1 MDKETYTDPNGF
13 IITKCCAS
21 CIHQEADSEFFRV
34 CKKGHGRLRPDD
46 SCGKD
51 YEPKEISKKGAVMG
65 AGRIKRNS
73 YLVYLREHFGEVF
86 DKVMLEKKK
95 EALDLGKDTDH
106 ITVTTIEVIDRCREE
121 YTEVMGLSIYQDI

>member
-21 CIHQEADSEFFRV
+21 CINQESDSEFFRI

-86 DKVMLEKKK
+86 DKVMLEKPKGGIVNDQWGGICYGDSLPAK
-95 EALDLGKDTDH
+95 IVRIKPLPNHK
-106 ITVTTIEVIDRCREE
+106 
-121 YTEVMGLSIYQDI
+121 